1 MIALGKFLRSFG
13 RLRREEDGGEAV
25 EFALIFPG
33 FLLILVGALEFAM
46 MVFIGSILE
55 SAMAEASRY
64 GITGSTPQ
72 GVSREDQVRAIVTD
86 RTYGLVDMDDAVLE
100 TLVYPSFGDIGQPEP
115 YTDENGNGSF
125 DAGEAYT
132 DVNGN
137 GQWDA
142 DMGAAGLGGPGEV
155 VLYRIT
161 YTWGVLTPILKP
173 IIGSITQ
180 SASIAVRNEPY

>member
-1 MIALGKFLRSFG
+1 MIRIAKFLRSFG
-13 RLRREEDGGEAV
+13 RLRREEDGSEAI

-33 FLLILVGALEFAM
+33 FLLILVGALEFSM

-55 SAMAEASRY
+55 SAMAEASRF
-64 GITGSTPQ
+64 GITGSTPA
-72 GVSREDQVRAIVTD
+72 GVSREDQVREIVRE
-86 RTYGLVDMDDAVLE
+86 RTYGLVNIDDAHIE
-100 TLVYPSFGDIGQPEP
+100 TLVYPSFGDIGKPEP
-115 YTDENGNGSF
+115 YTDTNGNNMY
-125 DAGEAYT
+125 DEGEPYT

-161 YTWGVLTPILKP
+161 YTWGVLTPMLKP